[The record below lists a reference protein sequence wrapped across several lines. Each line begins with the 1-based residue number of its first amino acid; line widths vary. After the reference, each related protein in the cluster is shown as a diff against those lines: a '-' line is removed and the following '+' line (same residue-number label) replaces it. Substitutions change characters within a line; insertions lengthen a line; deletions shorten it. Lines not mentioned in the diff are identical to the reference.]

1 MTAKNG
7 LPSKPGAGPGRMPL
21 GPMGDGLTLELVPAD
36 VATLQEHLSVGDG
49 DFRVTVPAEELCG
62 LLAPFNTRARHVL
75 VALLRGYSR
84 GMAAT
89 NAGVSESTLGLWE
102 KAHPAF
108 REATVHAYQTGF
120 RRTFEPELYRR
131 AMAGTEDRG
140 SMRALEL
147 VTKARD
153 SAYRDKAQMQLE
165 VTHRAVESMGKL
177 VAGWSEQGP
186 ETPSVP

>member
-1 MTAKNG
+1 MSRKDPNEAV
-7 LPSKPGAGPGRMPL
+7 LAPPGRTPL
-21 GPMGDGLTLELVPAD
+21 GPMGDALTSKLEASD
-36 VATLQEHLSVGDG
+36 VAQLQDALAIGDG
-49 DFRVTVPAEELCG
+49 DFRVTMATETLIG
-62 LLAPFNTRARHVL
+62 LLKPFNNRARAVL
-75 VALLRGYSR
+75 VALLRGYSK

-89 NAGVSESTLGLWE
+89 HAGIAEATLANWE
-102 KAHPAF
+102 RAQPAF
-108 REATVHAYQTGF
+108 REATVSAYQAGF
-120 RRTFEPELYRR
+120 RRVFEPELYRR

-165 VTHRAVESMGKL
+165 VVHRAAESMGKL
-177 VAGWSEQGP
+177 VAGWSEPAP

>member
-1 MTAKNG
+1 MA
-7 LPSKPGAGPGRMPL
+7 L
-21 GPMGDGLTLELVPAD
+21 GPVIDGATPPIAPSDLQTLEDALAIGDGE
-36 VATLQEHLSVGDG
+36 
-49 DFRVTVPAEELCG
+49 FRVTIPASELAG
-62 LLAPFNTRARHVL
+62 LIGPWNTRARVILIH
-75 VALLRGYSR
+75 LLKGYSR
-84 GMAAT
+84 GMAST
-89 NAGVSESTLGLWE
+89 QAGVSEDALANWE

-108 REATVHAYQTGF
+108 REATVYAYQMGF

-177 VAGWSEQGP
+177 VAGWSEPSP